1 MLLPVNTDQKSETFA
16 NEKLEPF
23 ILEDIFDEG
32 ISYLVLT
39 IRLPEKGKILIDNLE
54 FQMENIAGHLQ
65 PFSISNNQFITE
77 EQGEIED
84 RWNSQAI

>member
-1 MLLPVNTDQKSETFA
+1 M
-16 NEKLEPF
+16 
-23 ILEDIFDEG
+23 
-32 ISYLVLT
+32 T
-39 IRLPEKGKILIDNLE
+39 IRLPEKGKFLIDDLE

-84 RWNSQAI
+84 KWNSYGIGYKYNIVKSANKTSIVLQEGDFKMKADAEK